1 MKHHKSA
8 KLPGNHDFNLS
19 IPWQS
24 KVQGQGGQGSQGGQ
38 GGQGDYGGQGGQVD
52 QGGLSALLFL
62 PKNLSGA
69 SDSLTNSRYI

>member
-38 GGQGDYGGQGGQVD
+38 GGQGD
-52 QGGLSALLFL
+52 
-62 PKNLSGA
+62 
-69 SDSLTNSRYI
+69 

>member
-24 KVQGQGGQGSQGGQ
+24 KVQGQGGQGSQSSQ
-38 GGQGDYGGQGGQVD
+38 GGQCGQVD

-62 PKNLSGA
+62 PKNLSGWIPI
-69 SDSLTNSRYI
+69 SQWLIDQKQV